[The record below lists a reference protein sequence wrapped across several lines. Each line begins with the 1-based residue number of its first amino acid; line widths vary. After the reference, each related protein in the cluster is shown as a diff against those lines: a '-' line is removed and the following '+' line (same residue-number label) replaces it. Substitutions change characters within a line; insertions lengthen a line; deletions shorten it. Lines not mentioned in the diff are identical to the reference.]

1 MRCGAPGDEGQLILL
16 VLAYAVIAALLV
28 TVVVNVSKVY
38 LNRRSLVA
46 AADGA
51 ALSAANQP
59 DLDAVYNGAG
69 ATLPLS
75 PGGTEA
81 AVRQY
86 ARDADLADRFE
97 GFQVVDVTT
106 DGVTVTVHA
115 ACGGRDAVPQPALGP
130 VLGGVP
136 GARGRAGPIAAQP
149 LRRSV
154 CGSSSYVCERGRG
167 AGRLVSTIRPRV
179 TR

>member
-1 MRCGAPGDEGQLILL
+1 MTVLLERLRQLRRSGDEGQLLIL

-51 ALSAANQP
+51 ALSAASQP

-69 ATLPLS
+69 STLPLS
-75 PGGTEA
+75 PAGTRA

-86 ARDADLADRFE
+86 ARDADLAARF
-97 GFQVVDVTT
+97 
-106 DGVTVTVHA
+106 
-115 ACGGRDAVPQPALGP
+115 
-130 VLGGVP
+130 
-136 GARGRAGPIAAQP
+136 
-149 LRRSV
+149 
-154 CGSSSYVCERGRG
+154 
-167 AGRLVSTIRPRV
+167 
-179 TR
+179 

>member
-1 MRCGAPGDEGQLILL
+1 MNVLVERLRQVRRSGDEGQLIIL
-16 VLAYAVIAALLV
+16 VLAYTVIAALLV

-69 ATLPLS
+69 TALPLS
-75 PGGTEA
+75 PLGTKA

-86 ARDADLADRFE
+86 ARDADLAGRFE
-97 GFQVVDVTT
+97 GFRVVDVTT
-106 DGVTVTVHA
+106 DGVTVTVTLRA
-115 ACGGRDAVPQPALGP
+115 DVGMPFLNLISDRYSGGYP
-130 VLGGVP
+130 VRAT
-136 GARGRAGPIAAQP
+136 ARARSP
-149 LRRSV
+149 L
-154 CGSSSYVCERGRG
+154 
-167 AGRLVSTIRPRV
+167 TP
-179 TR
+179 

>member
-1 MRCGAPGDEGQLILL
+1 MSRLVGRFRRVRQSDDDGQLILL

-59 DLDAVYNGAG
+59 DLDAVYNGTE

-75 PGGTEA
+75 PAGTKA

-86 ARDADLADRFE
+86 ARDADLDTRFE
-97 GFQVVDVTT
+97 GFRVVDVTT
-106 DGVTVTVHA
+106 DGVTVTVTLRA
-115 ACGGRDAVPQPALGP
+115 DVGMPFLNLLSDRYNGGYP
-130 VLGGVP
+130 VRAT
-136 GARGRAGPIAAQP
+136 ARARSP
-149 LRRSV
+149 L
-154 CGSSSYVCERGRG
+154 
-167 AGRLVSTIRPRV
+167 TP
-179 TR
+179 

>member
-1 MRCGAPGDEGQLILL
+1 MRRSEDDGQLILL

-69 ATLPLS
+69 RDAAAQ
-75 PGGTEA
+75 PGRHRGRRP
-81 AVRQY
+81 AVR
-86 ARDADLADRFE
+86 ARRRPGDRFE

-106 DGVTVTVHA
+106 DGVTVTVTLRA
-115 ACGGRDAVPQPALGP
+115 EVGMPFLNLLSDRYYGGYP
-130 VLGGVP
+130 VRAT
-136 GARGRAGPIAAQP
+136 ARARSP
-149 LRRSV
+149 L
-154 CGSSSYVCERGRG
+154 
-167 AGRLVSTIRPRV
+167 TP
-179 TR
+179 

>member
-1 MRCGAPGDEGQLILL
+1 MSGPLARVREVRRSGDEGQLILL

-75 PGGTEA
+75 PAGTGA

-86 ARDADLADRFE
+86 VRDADLAGRFE
-97 GFQVVDVTT
+97 DFQVVDVTT
-106 DGVTVTVHA
+106 DGVTVTVTLRA
-115 ACGGRDAVPQPALGP
+115 EVGMPFLNLLSDQYAGGYPVRAV
-130 VLGGVP
+130 
-136 GARGRAGPIAAQP
+136 ARARSP
-149 LRRSV
+149 L
-154 CGSSSYVCERGRG
+154 
-167 AGRLVSTIRPRV
+167 TP
-179 TR
+179 

>member
-1 MRCGAPGDEGQLILL
+1 MKGVVARVREVRRSGDQGQLILL

-38 LNRRSLVA
+38 LHRRSLVA

-59 DLDAVYNGAG
+59 DLAAVYNGAG

-75 PGGTEA
+75 TAGTEA

-86 ARDADLADRFE
+86 ARDADLADRFD

-106 DGVTVTVHA
+106 DGVTVTVTLRAEVGMPFGNLLSARYA
-115 ACGGRDAVPQPALGP
+115 AGYP
-130 VLGGVP
+130 VQAT
-136 GARGRAGPIAAQP
+136 ARARSP
-149 LRRSV
+149 L
-154 CGSSSYVCERGRG
+154 
-167 AGRLVSTIRPRV
+167 TP
-179 TR
+179 

>member
-1 MRCGAPGDEGQLILL
+1 MKRLAARVHDVRRSGDEGQLILL

-59 DLDAVYNGAG
+59 DLAAVYNGAAG

-75 PGGTEA
+75 TAGTEA

-106 DGVTVTVHA
+106 DGVTVTVTLRA
-115 ACGGRDAVPQPALGP
+115 EVGMPFLNLLSDQYSAGYPVRAV
-130 VLGGVP
+130 
-136 GARGRAGPIAAQP
+136 ARARSP
-149 LRRSV
+149 LS
-154 CGSSSYVCERGRG
+154 
-167 AGRLVSTIRPRV
+167 P
-179 TR
+179 

>member
-1 MRCGAPGDEGQLILL
+1 VKRLAARVGEVRRSGDEGQLILL

-69 ATLPLS
+69 GTLPLS

-106 DGVTVTVHA
+106 DGVTVTVTLRA
-115 ACGGRDAVPQPALGP
+115 EVGMPFLNLLSDQYSAGYPVRAV
-130 VLGGVP
+130 
-136 GARGRAGPIAAQP
+136 ARARSP
-149 LRRSV
+149 LS
-154 CGSSSYVCERGRG
+154 
-167 AGRLVSTIRPRV
+167 P
-179 TR
+179 

>member
-1 MRCGAPGDEGQLILL
+1 MSRLADRFRRVRQSDDDGQLILL

-59 DLDAVYNGAG
+59 DLAAVYNGAE

-75 PGGTEA
+75 PAGDRGGGP
-81 AVRQY
+81 AVR
-86 ARDADLADRFE
+86 AR
-97 GFQVVDVTT
+97 
-106 DGVTVTVHA
+106 
-115 ACGGRDAVPQPALGP
+115 C
-130 VLGGVP
+130 
-136 GARGRAGPIAAQP
+136 
-149 LRRSV
+149 
-154 CGSSSYVCERGRG
+154 
-167 AGRLVSTIRPRV
+167 RPRRPGSKASASSTSPPTV
-179 TR
+179 

>member
-1 MRCGAPGDEGQLILL
+1 MTRLADRFRRVRHSEDDGQLILL

-59 DLDAVYNGAG
+59 DLDAVYNGADG
-69 ATLPLS
+69 TLPLS
-75 PGGTEA
+75 PGGTDA

-86 ARDADLADRFE
+86 VRDADLATRFE
-97 GFQVVDVTT
+97 GFRIVDVTT
-106 DGVTVTVHA
+106 DGVTVTVTLRA
-115 ACGGRDAVPQPALGP
+115 DVGMPFLNVVSDRYNGGYP
-130 VLGGVP
+130 VRAT
-136 GARGRAGPIAAQP
+136 ARARSP
-149 LRRSV
+149 L
-154 CGSSSYVCERGRG
+154 
-167 AGRLVSTIRPRV
+167 TP
-179 TR
+179 

>member
-1 MRCGAPGDEGQLILL
+1 MNPLVERFRRVRRSGDEGQLMIL

-69 ATLPLS
+69 TTLPLS
-75 PGGTEA
+75 PAGTKA

-86 ARDADLADRFE
+86 ARDADLVTRFE
-97 GFQVVDVTT
+97 GFRVVDVTT
-106 DGVTVTVHA
+106 DGVTVTVT
-115 ACGGRDAVPQPALGP
+115 L
-130 VLGGVP
+130 
-136 GARGRAGPIAAQP
+136 RADVEMPF
-149 LRRSV
+149 LN
-154 CGSSSYVCERGRG
+154 
-167 AGRLVSTIRPRV
+167 LVSDRYSGGYPVRATARARSPL
-179 TR
+179 TP

>member
-1 MRCGAPGDEGQLILL
+1 MRWLAERFGRVRHSEDDGQLILL

-59 DLDAVYNGAG
+59 DLDAVYNGTDG
-69 ATLPLS
+69 TLPLS
-75 PGGTEA
+75 PGGTDA

-86 ARDADLADRFE
+86 ARDADLATRFE
-97 GFQVVDVTT
+97 GFRIVDVTT
-106 DGVTVTVHA
+106 DGVTVTVTLRA
-115 ACGGRDAVPQPALGP
+115 DVGMPFLNVLSDRYSGGYP
-130 VLGGVP
+130 VRAT
-136 GARGRAGPIAAQP
+136 ARARSP
-149 LRRSV
+149 L
-154 CGSSSYVCERGRG
+154 
-167 AGRLVSTIRPRV
+167 TP
-179 TR
+179 